1 MAIPQS
7 IEGKVKK
14 NNREQ
19 YDKIFLDTIAKCE
32 FNLINWH

>member
-7 IEGKVKK
+7 VKGKVKQ

-19 YDKIFLDTIAKCE
+19 YHRIFLDTIAKMRMQ
-32 FNLINWH
+32 FN